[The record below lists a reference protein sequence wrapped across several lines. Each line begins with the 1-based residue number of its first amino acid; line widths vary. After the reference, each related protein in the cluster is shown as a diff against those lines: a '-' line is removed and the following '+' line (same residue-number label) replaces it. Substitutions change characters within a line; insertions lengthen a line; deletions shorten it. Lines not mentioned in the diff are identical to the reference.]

1 MDIIM
6 HGLLSFLILL
16 LWTKGLTDGSDV
28 IQTPLV
34 WSNKGQSATIDCRH
48 TKDNNFFQMY
58 WYRQLPGEGMKEIV
72 LTTTTTD
79 SKHKYES
86 GFSEDKFPA
95 TKNDAQ
101 TGSLTVKNLLPEDR
115 GVYFCA
121 VSQHSDA
128 AYFGQGTKL
137 TVLEP
142 EHLIT
147 EPTVKVLPP
156 SQKECRNQKDNE
168 KRKTLVCVASEFYPD
183 HVSVSWQIGEKEVTD
198 GVATDSAALR
208 NGKYYSITSRLRV
221 SAEVWYEPSNKFECT
236 VSFFINETTK
246 KNFSAF
252 IHGEKAKDTNAMT
265 REKYLRITQSAKLT
279 YSVFIVKSS
288 IYGAFVAFLVWK
300 LQGSSG
306 KQNY

>member
-1 MDIIM
+1 MIPA
-6 HGLLSFLILL
+6 GLIQLSAALLCLI
-16 LWTKGLTDGSDV
+16 DGSDV

-48 TKDNNFFQMY
+48 TKDQSFFQMY
-58 WYRQLPGEGMKEIV
+58 WYRQLPGEGMKQIV
-72 LTTTTTD
+72 FTTTTD
-79 SKHKYES
+79 PQHKYES
-86 GFSEDKFPA
+86 GFSKDKFPA

-121 VSQHSDA
+121 VSQHRLE

-142 EHLIT
+142 EHPIT

-221 SAEVWYEPSNKFECT
+221 SAEVWYEPSNKFICT

-246 KNFSAF
+246 KNSSAF

>member
-1 MDIIM
+1 MIIFFCITFNVILVS
-6 HGLLSFLILL
+6 GSSLSNQVKQDPAEMYSKPGVTAKITCSHSIEGYTQIFWYKQLKNKEMQFLGYMNVKDGYPEEGVNVTIEGRAS
-16 LWTKGLTDGSDV
+16 KGETC
-28 IQTPLV
+28 T
-34 WSNKGQSATIDCRH
+34 
-48 TKDNNFFQMY
+48 
-58 WYRQLPGEGMKEIV
+58 
-72 LTTTTTD
+72 LTTEQLSLD
-79 SKHKYES
+79 SS
-86 GFSEDKFPA
+86 A
-95 TKNDAQ
+95 
-101 TGSLTVKNLLPEDR
+101 
-115 GVYFCA
+115 VYFCA
-121 VSQHSDA
+121 AKHCDSSGNE
-128 AYFGQGTKL
+128 AYFGGGTKL

-142 EHLIT
+142 EHPIT

-221 SAEVWYEPSNKFECT
+221 SAEVWYEPSNKFICT

-246 KNFSAF
+246 KNSSAF

>member
-1 MDIIM
+1 MKPSPFIVFWISVFWIK
-6 HGLLSFLILL
+6 GVFLNKEKQVFQSPAELLIEPKDETKLTLTHQIQSYDTILWYQRSPGNTSLKLIGYVSYKAVTVESPFQSHFNVSGDGEKAAFLHIL
-16 LWTKGLTDGSDV
+16 S
-28 IQTPLV
+28 P
-34 WSNKGQSATIDCRH
+34 RH
-48 TKDNNFFQMY
+48 
-58 WYRQLPGEGMKEIV
+58 
-72 LTTTTTD
+72 
-79 SKHKYES
+79 
-86 GFSEDKFPA
+86 
-95 TKNDAQ
+95 
-101 TGSLTVKNLLPEDR
+101 PEDS
-115 GVYFCA
+115 GEYFGA
-121 VSQHSDA
+121 ASMHSSYP
-128 AYFGQGTKL
+128 AYFGEGTRL

-142 EHLIT
+142 EHPIT

-221 SAEVWYEPSNKFECT
+221 SAEVWYEPSNKFICT

-246 KNFSAF
+246 KNSSAF